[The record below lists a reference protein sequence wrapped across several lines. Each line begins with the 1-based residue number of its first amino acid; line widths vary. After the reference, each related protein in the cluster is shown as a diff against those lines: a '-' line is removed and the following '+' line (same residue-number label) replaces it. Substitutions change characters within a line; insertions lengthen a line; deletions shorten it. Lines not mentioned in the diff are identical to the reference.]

1 MVKAIRTAKLTKRA
15 VDAAPV
21 DKDRRYILW
30 DEDLAGFGLRV
41 EPSGR
46 KTFVARYRTEGG
58 RSGVLR
64 QESIGRFGTLT
75 PDEARVR
82 AKKTLGAAAGG
93 SDPVGER
100 KAARQK
106 GITVAEVCDWY
117 LEEAGAGRILGR
129 KGRPIKASTL
139 ATDRNRIDAHVRP
152 LLGVK
157 PVQSLEVKDIEQMQA
172 DVTAGKT
179 AVKPVKRGKRKRG
192 GVVRGGAGTA
202 GRTLGMLRTIFEH
215 AVRRGMIASNPAK
228 GARKF
233 ADRKRKKRLSLDQIR
248 ELGAAMRTAE
258 ADGEN
263 PTGLAAI
270 RLILFTGFRRSEAL
284 GVRREW
290 LLPAGGVDFPDTK
303 SGPQARPIGRSAM
316 KLLNERFRAS
326 NEAWAFPADRGE
338 GHFVGLPKVLARVA
352 AMAGLKGITAH
363 VLRHTYASIAA
374 ELGFSELVIAGLLGH
389 SAGSVTS
396 GYVHLDTALVAAAD
410 RVSTTIRTA
419 LDGRS
424 IAATVPLHRAVS
436 K

>member
-1 MVKAIRTAKLTKRA
+1 
-15 VDAAPV
+15 
-21 DKDRRYILW
+21 
-30 DEDLAGFGLRV
+30 
-41 EPSGR
+41 
-46 KTFVARYRTEGG
+46 
-58 RSGVLR
+58 
-64 QESIGRFGTLT
+64 
-75 PDEARVR
+75 
-82 AKKTLGAAAGG
+82 
-93 SDPVGER
+93 
-100 KAARQK
+100 
-106 GITVAEVCDWY
+106 
-117 LEEAGAGRILGR
+117 LGR

-152 LLGVK
+152 LLGAK
-157 PVQSLEVKDIEQMQA
+157 AVQSLEVKDIEQMQA
-172 DVTAGKT
+172 DITAGKT
-179 AVKPVKRGKRKRG
+179 AVKPAKRGKRKRG
-192 GVVRGGAGTA
+192 GIARGGAGTA